1 MYVGL
6 IVVIRTLKN
15 EAHKLSLTSS
25 INNMND
31 VKVCLVCNSNDA
43 HVYETL
49 TEIADQCSNTNVVN
63 AKMKK
68 TSSASIRAGARFLQN
83 EFSLKHI
90 GYIAEIDHLEVLTV
104 LEKFIEYQETI
115 IALNKRE
122 KNNKNVKP
130 TFYQSLFSISEYL
143 EKIIANL
150 IV

>member
-1 MYVGL
+1 
-6 IVVIRTLKN
+6 
-15 EAHKLSLTSS
+15 
-25 INNMND
+25 MND

-43 HVYETL
+43 KVYETL

-90 GYIAEIDHLEVLTV
+90 GYISEIDHLEVLSV